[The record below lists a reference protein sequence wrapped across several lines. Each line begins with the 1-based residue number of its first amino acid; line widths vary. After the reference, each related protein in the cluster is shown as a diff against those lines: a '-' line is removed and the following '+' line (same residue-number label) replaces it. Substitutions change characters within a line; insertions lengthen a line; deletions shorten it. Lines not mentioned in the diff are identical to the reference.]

1 MDFKELIQKRYSV
14 RQYKNITVDREKIEM
29 VLDAGRMAPSAVNF
43 QPWQFIVIRDKEMLE
58 KIHSCYSR
66 EWFKTAPVVIVICG
80 DHGEGWH
87 RASDGKDHTDIDVA
101 IAVDHMT
108 LMATEIGLGTCWVC
122 NFNPGLTRDILDL
135 PPNLEPVAMLPIGI
149 PEEEDDLSSKV
160 KKRKP
165 LNQIVHWDGYKG

>member
-1 MDFKELIQKRYSV
+1 MGFKELIQKRYSV
-14 RQYKNITVDREKIEM
+14 RQYKNIIVDREKIEA

-43 QPWQFIVIRDKEMLE
+43 QPWQFIVIREKDMLE
-58 KIHSCYSR
+58 KIQSTYSR

-80 DHGEGWH
+80 DHAEGWH

-108 LMATEIGLGTCWVC
+108 LMAAEMGLGTCWVC
-122 NFNPGLTRDILDL
+122 NFNPGLARDILDL

-149 PEEEDDLSSKV
+149 PEEDDELSTKV

-165 LNQIVHWDGYKG
+165 FNQIVHWDAYKG